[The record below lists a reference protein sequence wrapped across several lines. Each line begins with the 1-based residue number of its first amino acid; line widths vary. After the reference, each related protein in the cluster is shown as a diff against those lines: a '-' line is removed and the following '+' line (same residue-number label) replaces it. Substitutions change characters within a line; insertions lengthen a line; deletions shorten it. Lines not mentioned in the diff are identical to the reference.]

1 MSNLLLLP
9 RLIVKNFR
17 SIRDEEFIFD
27 DFTILIG
34 RNNTGKT
41 NVLQAV
47 AILLEGTAKSIDESD
62 YWDESKPIVLECD
75 FHNVDKYLGLCSDKN
90 RTKVQNMLKADG
102 ILSLR
107 RSFGPTLDN
116 SAKLMTVDSTTGE
129 DKPLGTGIDAELKRL
144 LPEVVD
150 IPALADVAD
159 ETTAA
164 SGALR
169 GIVKQVLASVR
180 EKAQPAL
187 AEAFKG
193 ANSLLNVVDGKDN
206 RVPELRDVEHDVT
219 SMLQETFAGSSVHL
233 RVDFPDI
240 QRLLAEVAVGVND
253 GDLTS
258 YARKGHGLQRCLY
271 LSLLRALAKRIREG
285 FQTALKR
292 PIIILFEE
300 PELFLHPSAQEQM
313 RDALQQVSK
322 ENQVVVA
329 THSPTMVSLEGLSQ
343 LIVVTKT
350 REAKSGDR
358 VGFATVT
365 QTPKK
370 VRDVSHSEKDLLMIL
385 NLHRSSRLFFAD
397 RVLLVEGPSDV
408 HLLNAIAEHLG
419 FGRLESKNCAIV
431 EMGTK
436 DKLRVGQEIVGGLG
450 IETYALTDLDF
461 LWRGAGEYLKDDP
474 ELSRFCQELSD
485 KTKDAAADK
494 QSEQKRRLVKDDP
507 DLKAAAR
514 KLGEKLVPNKV
525 FVLLE
530 GEIEDYVGLSKS
542 SKGEYVAAAREIA
555 VGEKELKHKEELSMI
570 FKTFLGQTAEPT
582 VTSQT

>member
-1 MSNLLLLP
+1 MLG
-9 RLIVKNFR
+9 VKNFR
-17 SIRDEEFIFD
+17 SIKEEEFFFD
-27 DFTILIG
+27 DLSVLIG

-47 AILLEGTAKSIDESD
+47 AILLEGTARNIDESD
-62 YWDESKPIVLECD
+62 YWDESEPIVLECD
-75 FHNVDKYLGLCSDKN
+75 FHNVDKYLHLCSDKN
-90 RTKVQNMLKADG
+90 RTKVQNMLKDNG

-107 RSFGPTLDN
+107 RSFGPTLEN
-116 SAKLMTVDSTTGE
+116 SAKLMTVDSTTGA

-144 LPEVVD
+144 LPEVVH
-150 IPALADVAD
+150 IPALADVTE

-164 SGALR
+164 SGSLR

-180 EKAQPAL
+180 EKAQPVLGKAFQ
-187 AEAFKG
+187 EANG
-193 ANSLLNVVDGKDN
+193 LLNVVEGKDV
-206 RVPELRDVEHDVT
+206 RVAELRDVENDVT
-219 SMLQETFAGSSVHL
+219 NFLRETFAGSSVHL

-240 QRLLAEVAVGVND
+240 QRLLAEVAVDVND

-271 LSLLRALAKRIREG
+271 LSLLRALAKKIREG
-285 FQTALKR
+285 VQTEVKR

-313 RDALQQVSK
+313 RDALHEVSK
-322 ENQVVVA
+322 KNQVVLA
-329 THSPTMVSLEGLSQ
+329 THSPSMVSLETLSQ

-350 REAKSGDR
+350 RKAKGGDR

-365 QTPKK
+365 LTP
-370 VRDVSHSEKDLLMIL
+370 RRAQDVSQSEKDLLSIL

-408 HLLNAIAEHLG
+408 HLLNAIAERLG
-419 FGRLESKNCAIV
+419 FGRLESKNCTIV

-474 ELSRFCQELSD
+474 ELSRFCERLADQTKAVDEDKRSD
-485 KTKDAAADK
+485 
-494 QSEQKRRLVKDDP
+494 EKRRLTKADLE
-507 DLKAAAR
+507 LKAAAG
-514 KLGEKLVPNKV
+514 KLAKKLVPKKV
-525 FVLLE
+525 FVLVE

-542 SKGEYVAAAREIA
+542 SKGEYVTAAHEIVA
-555 VGEKELKHKEELSMI
+555 GTRELKHQNEISTILR
-570 FKTFLGQTAEPT
+570 TFLNGGGEPRMP
-582 VTSQT
+582 S